1 MPEGR
6 PSALYNSVMHEA
18 VIVSAVR
25 LPTGKFLGSLK
36 DLQAPEL
43 GAMVVREAVRRAG
56 IDPANVDE
64 CIMGNVVSAG
74 VGQAPAR
81 QAALRGGLADHV
93 AALTIN
99 KVCGSGLKAV
109 MLAHQGIQ
117 TGDIDIAVAGG
128 MESMSNCPYLLPRV
142 REGLRMGHGNIVDSM
157 IHDGLWCPFEG
168 WHMGNAGECVAAT
181 YKVTRDQQDT
191 YAAESHRRAA
201 TAHTAGKFKDELL
214 PVSIA
219 QKKGDPV
226 VFDRDEAVRPE
237 TTAETLRALKPAFK
251 KDGTVTA
258 GNAPP
263 VNDGAAAL
271 VVMAEAR
278 ARELGVKPMA
288 RIIAQATSG
297 LQPKMLLMTPVEA
310 TRKVLKKANWKIDDV
325 DLFELNEA
333 FAVQAVAVGHELGID
348 MSKVNVHG
356 GAVALGHAIG
366 ASGARVLTTL
376 LYALKDRGG
385 KQGIATL
392 CLGGGN
398 GVALAVEMVT

>member
-1 MPEGR
+1 MP
-6 PSALYNSVMHEA
+6 EA

-25 LPTGKFLGSLK
+25 IPTGKFLGALK
-36 DLQAPEL
+36 DLAAPEL

-56 IDPANVDE
+56 IDPASVDE

-74 VGQAPAR
+74 AGQAPAR
-81 QAALRGGLADHV
+81 QAALKGGLSDTV

-109 MLAHQGIQ
+109 MLAHQAIQ

-128 MESMSNCPYLLPRV
+128 MESMSNAPYLLPRM
-142 REGLRMGHGNIVDSM
+142 REGLRMGHGTVTDSM

-168 WHMGNAGECVAAT
+168 WHMGNAGECVADT
-181 YKVTRDQQDT
+181 YKVSREQQDA
-191 YAAESHRRAA
+191 YAAESHQKAA
-201 TAHTAGKFKDELL
+201 AAQTSGRFKDEIL

-219 QKKGDPV
+219 QKKGDPI
-226 VFDRDEAVRPE
+226 VFDRDESVRAD

-251 KDGTVTA
+251 KDGSVTA

-271 VVMAEAR
+271 VVMSAER
-278 ARELGVKPMA
+278 AKALGSKPMA
-288 RIIAQATSG
+288 RIVAQATSG

-310 TRKVLKKANWKIDDV
+310 TRKVLKKANWSLADV
-325 DLFELNEA
+325 ELFELNEA
-333 FAVQAVAVGHELGID
+333 FAVQAVAVGNELGVD
-348 MSKVNVHG
+348 LRKVNVNG
-356 GAVALGHAIG
+356 GAVALGHPIG
-366 ASGARVLTTL
+366 ASGARILTTL
-376 LYALKDRGG
+376 LYAMKDRGARRG
-385 KQGIATL
+385 VATL

-398 GVALAVEMVT
+398 GVALAVEMI